1 MNFLHGKNVVVKKPQ
16 QLVRGL
22 AIVLGVAILTACQLP
37 VVQQTAPAPPAAAE
51 GNTANVAIETITP
64 LALNQAL
71 PPALF
76 QLPELDIEFRVVPMG
91 WTIVEKDG
99 ARTTQWV
106 VPPDAA
112 GWHVNSAGAGAAG
125 NTILSGH
132 QAVGEAVFAPLALG
146 EIQVGQQILLT
157 AEDGTVYAYQV
168 TEVSQPVPIVGA
180 TESDKQQAA
189 AYTAPSDEPKLTLI
203 TGWPD
208 FSTTHRIF
216 AVAELLG
223 RVKTQ

>member
-1 MNFLHGKNVVVKKPQ
+1 MNFLHGRSMVVTKPQ
-16 QLVRGL
+16 QIVRGM

-37 VVQQTAPAPPAAAE
+37 VVQQTKPTPPAAAQVE
-51 GNTANVAIETITP
+51 TANGEIETITP
-64 LALNQAL
+64 LAVAQAL
-71 PPALF
+71 PPVLF

-91 WTIVEKDG
+91 WTIVEKEG

-106 VPPDAA
+106 VPADAA

-168 TEVSQPVPIVGA
+168 TDVSQPIPIVGA

-216 AVAELLG
+216 AVAELAG
-223 RVKTQ
+223 RVTTK